1 MWPSENTCRS
11 NEKTQNGKQLI
22 TCVTS
27 SSGQSIV
34 YALISDK
41 LHYSNPFWSVNFDR
55 DSFKLHKVLHYHNWT
70 DNKVKIECLRTPI
83 RQKLNLKIVKLAN
96 MANFLVEFGSGP
108 SSTSFIRPL
117 KECELYTNI
126 NFYQIL
132 LKTHSLVKF

>member
-41 LHYSNPFWSVNFDR
+41 LHCSNPIVQSVNFDR
-55 DSFKLHKVLHYHNWT
+55 YSFKLHNVLQYGN
-70 DNKVKIECLRTPI
+70 
-83 RQKLNLKIVKLAN
+83 
-96 MANFLVEFGSGP
+96 
-108 SSTSFIRPL
+108 
-117 KECELYTNI
+117 
-126 NFYQIL
+126 
-132 LKTHSLVKF
+132 